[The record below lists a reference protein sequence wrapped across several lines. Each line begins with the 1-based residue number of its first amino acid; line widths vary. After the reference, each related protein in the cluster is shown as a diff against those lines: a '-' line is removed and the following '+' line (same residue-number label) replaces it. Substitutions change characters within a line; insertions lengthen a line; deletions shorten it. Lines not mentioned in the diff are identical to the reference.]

1 MNIHNELEE
10 LVGKWCDRRAY
21 ALLREVLKVFPQVNP
36 LTDGKH
42 QLYEGLRKIEGAM
55 RSHMTEEEDFDSLV
69 PILYFHHFSFISSL

>member
-55 RSHMTEEEDFDSLV
+55 RSHMTEEEDKKLEK
-69 PILYFHHFSFISSL
+69 ILDEMNRALFPD